1 MKILAATFD
10 SEMSGGANRSF
21 LMVITGLRDYY
32 KHEVHVIIPN
42 HGPLEEEL
50 VRNGFSYECVKLK
63 TVGTQLSDTPKR
75 IFTKLKGN
83 YLAIDHY
90 LKARKYARKCRDE
103 KYDIVY
109 INCANHL
116 FACYVARLL
125 GIPYVWHF
133 RGMFLPSHYYVY
145 NQKRLYNAPEA
156 RIIVI
161 SNQMKNALP
170 KIAGINEKQ
179 IVMIHNGMPQ
189 LAVTPA
195 NQDWENGVVHCVL
208 CGRIVKSKGHLD
220 AINALGILKNRGYRD
235 IFLHI
240 AGDVST
246 AAPQY
251 KAVLKQAIE
260 HNGVAE
266 QVIFEGQIQDMA
278 TFREYMN
285 IELMCAVCEP
295 FGRVT
300 VEGMRSGLIVIG
312 SNTGG
317 TVDIIQDGY
326 NGYLYQQGNST
337 DLADKIQHVIDN
349 VEESKTI
356 VQNAI
361 AFSASHFTMEKN
373 VAEIN
378 AVLVKCAEK
387 YTNFVD

>member
-1 MKILAATFD
+1 MKILAVTFD

-21 LMVITGLRDYY
+21 LMVITELRRRYQ
-32 KHEVHVIIPN
+32 HEIHVIIPN
-42 HGPLEEEL
+42 HGPLETEL
-50 VRNGFSYECVKLK
+50 QKNEFSFECVEMKPVGVLLGNMPKQVLSKLK
-63 TVGTQLSDTPKR
+63 A
-75 IFTKLKGN
+75 N
-83 YLAIDHY
+83 WLALDHY
-90 LKARKYARKCRDE
+90 VKAKEYVKQIKPTEFDL
-103 KYDIVY
+103 VY
-109 INCANHL
+109 INCANNL
-116 FACYVARLL
+116 FGCYVARELR
-125 GIPYVWHF
+125 IPYVWHF
-133 RGMFLPSHYYVY
+133 RGSFVPANYYVY
-145 NQKRLYNAPEA
+145 NQRKLYNDSNAK
-156 RIIVI
+156 IIVI
-161 SNQMKNALP
+161 SNQMKEALP
-170 KIAGINEKQ
+170 QNAGISINN
-179 IVMIHNGMPQ
+179 IVMIHNGLQ
-189 LAVTPA
+189 TGQVNLAKQ
-195 NQDWENGVVHCVL
+195 NWYGGVHCVL
-208 CGRIVKSKGHLD
+208 CGRIVKGKGHLD
-220 AINALGILKNRGYRD
+220 AINALGILKNRGYRN

-240 AGDVST
+240 AGDVSA

-260 HNGVAE
+260 QNGVAE

-278 TFREYMN
+278 AFREHMN
-285 IELMCAVCEP
+285 IELMCSVCEP

-378 AVLVKCAEK
+378 AVMVKCV
-387 YTNFVD
+387 TNCR